1 MTMGTEWSH
10 LLLFH
15 FLLPT
20 TTRILSLGLLMVKKI
35 WNGRSCVAYISLFL
49 CPHFQSKWLTVMILL
64 KFWNV
69 CVSRNG
75 ITIFLHRKSGLG
87 WKSTA
92 LWAAHF
98 LGTCF
103 GGLSG
108 LLLKADPLERRTC
121 LAVWWER
128 EKEWQTGRHAVSLL
142 RMRQGSSR
150 LHFET

>member
-1 MTMGTEWSH
+1 MKPPA
-10 LLLFH
+10 FIP
-15 FLLPT
+15 FLAAHQHPHSFPWLTDSKRSEMKGAVLP
-20 TTRILSLGLLMVKKI
+20 
-35 WNGRSCVAYISLFL
+35 YISLFL

-108 LLLKADPLERRTC
+108 LLLKADPLELRTC

-128 EKEWQTGRHAVSLL
+128 EKARQTGRHAVSLL